1 MNKEIIVKADIND
14 VEEITSLTKIS
25 KAFWGYDEEQIKKW
39 EKDLTMTKG
48 YIIKNKVYKMTCGN
62 NLKGYYSYIEKE
74 NKVVELDNIFLHPDS
89 IRKEYGAV
97 LMNDFL
103 KKVKKVILKRFDY
116 MQNLKPKSFTS
127 NLGLKQ
133 LIE

>member
-1 MNKEIIVKADIND
+1 
-14 VEEITSLTKIS
+14 
-25 KAFWGYDEEQIKKW
+25 
-39 EKDLTMTKG
+39 
-48 YIIKNKVYKMTCGN
+48 MTCGN